1 MRSLIR
7 APLIRAPLIR
17 VQGCATHF
25 PKEKWVVELAAF
37 FLSPFFIAGLAFCSL
52 IAAIGEQV
60 VDHSGIRQGRCVSQI
75 VQFIGSNFAQN
86 ASHDLT
92 RSSLG

>member
-1 MRSLIR
+1 MSGLKNETAHRSAAYKSAGMRR
-7 APLIRAPLIR
+7 
-17 VQGCATHF
+17 Q
-25 PKEKWVVELAAF
+25 KWVVELAAL
-37 FLSPFFIAGLAFCSL
+37 FLSPFFVAGLAICSL
-52 IAAIGEQV
+52 IAAIGEQI
-60 VDHSGIRQGRCVSQI
+60 VDHGWIRQGRYVSQI